1 MKPGPFSERAAV
13 FAPNG
18 REASI
23 AVDLLREAGL
33 ASEIAADLNSIE
45 RALYSGA
52 GLAVI
57 AEEGLLGADLTAV
70 ASWIANQPA
79 WSDFPFIVLTRRG
92 GSDRNPAALR
102 LSELLGNVS
111 FLERPFDPTSFVSTV
126 RTAVRARRRQY
137 EARARI
143 AELNDRQERLR
154 FAQEAGGIG
163 TFELF
168 ADTRMLSVSEQFCRI
183 WGLGDRTSV
192 SLAELMQLV
201 DPQDHDRIMT
211 SAPELTTD
219 ALQYTEYRIHRPDTH
234 EVRWLARRGEAL
246 PDGTTGNKRFFG
258 IVYDIT
264 ERKNAELA
272 LRERDAFTRLLI
284 NSTTEAFYAVD
295 TAGSTTLCNTSF
307 LRLLGF
313 SDESE
318 VLGRKLHTVIHHS
331 HPDGSPYPVS
341 ECPIY
346 CAASNGQPAIVDDEY
361 FFRKDGSRIPVEYRT
376 APIVVNGVLQGA
388 ICTFVDITQRKRAA
402 DELKRLNATLEQR
415 VEERTRERDR
425 MWRLSSDLMDVR
437 DVAGRFLAV
446 NRAWTVM
453 LGWTEAELLRTV
465 FSSLLHPDDLEN
477 TRDKLNELASDQPT
491 FRFENRCRH
500 KDGSYRLISWTTA
513 FEDGQLYGIG
523 RDITRERETEDALR
537 QSQKMEAV
545 GQLTGGIA
553 HDFNNLLQSI
563 TAALDMLRLRAAKN
577 PVPDTERL
585 ISVAMTSANKAASL
599 VHHLLAFSRR
609 QPLSPTPV
617 DGNVLVASMRDLLT
631 HTLGHAI
638 QLEFVLADDLWLT
651 LCDPNQL
658 ESAVLNLS
666 INARDAMPDGG
677 KLIIET
683 CNIHRREN
691 HPAGDSD
698 LNAGEY
704 VCFAITDT
712 GTGMSPEILTKAFE
726 PFFTTK
732 APGEGTGLGLS
743 MVYGFAKQSEGYA
756 KIRSEM
762 THGTTISLYLP
773 RYHGAARTEVAELEK
788 SPDLRARLNACVLLV
803 EDERG
808 IREVVA
814 EVLGDLGLEVCVAED
829 GLAGLAIIE
838 SGRALNLLIADIGLP
853 GMNGRTLAA
862 RARVVYPDLPILL
875 MTGYAENAS
884 LANGF
889 LGPGMNM
896 ITKPFPL
903 SALIEKV
910 QAILHPE

>member
-13 FAPNG
+13 FAPTG
-18 REASI
+18 RDAAI
-23 AVDLLREAGL
+23 ATDLLREAGL
-33 ASEIAADLNSIE
+33 ASEIVSDLRSVE
-45 RALYSGA
+45 RALKSGA
-52 GLAVI
+52 GLAVL
-57 AEEGLLGADLTAV
+57 AEEGLFGADLTAIAEWV
-70 ASWIANQPA
+70 AQQPS

-102 LSELLGNVS
+102 LSELLGNVT
-111 FLERPFDPTSFVSTV
+111 FLERPFHPTSFVSTV

-137 EARARI
+137 EARARLE
-143 AELNDRQERLR
+143 ELNERQERLR

-201 DPQDHDRIMT
+201 DPQDHNKIMT

-246 PDGTTGNKRFFG
+246 PDGTTGDKRFFG

-295 TAGSTTLCNTSF
+295 TEGTTTLCNTSF

-313 SDESE
+313 ADESE
-318 VLGRKLHTVIHHS
+318 VLGRKLHDVIHHS
-331 HPDGSPYPVS
+331 RPDGSHYPVA

-346 CAASNGQPAIVDDEY
+346 QAASNGSPATVDDEY
-361 FFRKDGSRIPVEYRT
+361 FFRKDGNRIPVEYRT
-376 APIVVNGVLQGA
+376 APIIVDGVLQGA

-402 DELKRLNATLEQR
+402 DELKQLNATLEQR

-425 MWRLSSDLMDVR
+425 MWRLSGDLMGVR
-437 DVAGRFLAV
+437 DIGGRLLAV
-446 NRAWTVM
+446 NQAWTTM
-453 LGWTEAELLRTV
+453 LGWTEAELLHED
-465 FSSLLHPDDLEN
+465 FSSLVHPDDREN
-477 TRDKLNELASDQPT
+477 SRKKLNELASNQT
-491 FRFENRCRH
+491 AFRFENRCCH
-500 KDGSYRLISWTTA
+500 KDGSYRLISWTSA
-513 FEDGQLYGIG
+513 FEDGQLYAIG

-563 TAALDMLRLRAAKN
+563 TAALEMLRLRDARN
-577 PVPDTERL
+577 TTHDVERL
-585 ISVAMTSANKAASL
+585 ISVAITSANKAASL

-617 DGNVLVASMRDLLT
+617 DGNILVASMRDLLT
-631 HTLGHAI
+631 RTLGHAI
-638 QLEFVLADDLWLT
+638 QLQFVFAEDLWLT

-658 ESAVLNLS
+658 ESAMLNLG
-666 INARDAMPDGG
+666 INARDAMRDGG
-677 KLIIET
+677 KLIVET
-683 CNIHRREN
+683 SNLHQPDKPLGET
-691 HPAGDSD
+691 SE
-698 LNAGEY
+698 LNLAEY
-704 VCFAITDT
+704 VCFSITDT
-712 GTGMSPEILTKAFE
+712 GTGMSAETAAKAFE

-732 APGEGTGLGLS
+732 ALGEGTGLGLS
-743 MVYGFAKQSEGYA
+743 MVYGFARQSEGYA
-756 KIRSEM
+756 KIRSEIG
-762 THGTTISLYLP
+762 HGTTVSLYLP
-773 RYHGAARTEVAELEK
+773 RYLGVVKTEVATFEK
-788 SPDLRARLNACVLLV
+788 SPDLRARLNECVLLV
-803 EDERG
+803 EDEPG

-814 EVLGDLGLEVCVAED
+814 VVLKDLGLEVCVAED
-829 GLAGLAIIE
+829 GLAGLAILE
-838 SGRALNLLIADIGLP
+838 SGRELNLLITDIGLP
-853 GMNGRTLAA
+853 GMNGRTLADRA
-862 RARVVYPDLPILL
+862 RALYPDLPILL
-875 MTGYAENAS
+875 MTGYAENAA

-889 LGPGMNM
+889 LGPGMSM

-903 SALIEKV
+903 SVFIEKV
-910 QAILHPE
+910 QTILRPE

>member
-1 MKPGPFSERAAV
+1 MKPGPFSERAVV

-18 REASI
+18 RDASI

-33 ASEIAADLNSIE
+33 ASEIAVDLNSVE
-45 RALYSGA
+45 QALHSGA
-52 GLAVI
+52 GLGVI
-57 AEEGLLGADLTAV
+57 AEEGLFGADLTAI
-70 ASWIANQPA
+70 AKWIVNQQA

-92 GSDRNPAALR
+92 GSDRNPDALR

-111 FLERPFDPTSFVSTV
+111 FLERPFHPTSFVSTV

-137 EARARI
+137 EARARLE
-143 AELNDRQERLR
+143 ELSDRQERLR

-168 ADTRMLSVSEQFCRI
+168 AETRMLSISEQFCRI
-183 WGLGDRTSV
+183 WGIGDRASV

-201 DPQDHDRIMT
+201 DSQDHDKIMT
-211 SAPELTTD
+211 SAPELTTS

-246 PDGTTGNKRFFG
+246 PDGITGNNRFFG

-264 ERKNAELA
+264 ERKNAELI

-295 TAGSTTLCNTSF
+295 THGITTLCNASF

-313 SDESE
+313 NDESE
-318 VLGRKLHTVIHHS
+318 VLGHSLHAVIHHS
-331 HPDGSPYPVS
+331 HPDGSHYPAA
-341 ECPIY
+341 ECPVY
-346 CAASNGQPAIVDDEY
+346 CAASEGKPATVDDEY

-376 APIVVNGVLQGA
+376 APIIVNGILQGA
-388 ICTFVDITQRKRAA
+388 ICTFVDITKRKRAA

-437 DVAGRFLAV
+437 DIGGRFLAV
-446 NRAWTVM
+446 NRAWTTM
-453 LGWTEAELLRTV
+453 LGWLETELLRTD
-465 FSSLLHPDDLEN
+465 FSSLVHPDDLEN
-477 TRDKLNELASDQPT
+477 TREKLNELASDQPT

-513 FEDGQLYGIG
+513 FGDGQLYGIG

-563 TAALDMLRLRAAKN
+563 TAALDMLRMRGAKN
-577 PVPDTERL
+577 IPPDTERL

-617 DGNVLVASMRDLLT
+617 DGNVLVASMHDLLT
-631 HTLGHAI
+631 RTLGHAI

-658 ESAVLNLS
+658 ESAMLNLS
-666 INARDAMPDGG
+666 INARDAMPEGG

-683 CNIHRREN
+683 CNIHRRQN
-691 HPAGDSD
+691 HPAGDNE
-698 LNAGEY
+698 LNTGEY

-712 GTGMSPEILTKAFE
+712 GTGMSPEILAKAFE

-732 APGEGTGLGLS
+732 ALGEGTGLGLS
-743 MVYGFAKQSEGYA
+743 MVYGFASQSEGHA
-756 KIRSEM
+756 KIRSEIG
-762 THGTTISLYLP
+762 HGTTISLYLP
-773 RYHGAARTEVAELEK
+773 RYYGVAKIEIAEFEK
-788 SPDLRARLNACVLLV
+788 SPDLCARLDECVLLV
-803 EDERG
+803 EDEPG

-814 EVLGDLGLEVCVAED
+814 EVLKDLGLDVCIAED
-829 GLAGLAIIE
+829 GLAGLAMIE
-838 SGRALNLLIADIGLP
+838 SGRALNLLITDIGLP
-853 GMNGRTLAA
+853 GMDGRTLADRA
-862 RARVVYPDLPILL
+862 RALYPDLPILL
-875 MTGYAENAS
+875 MTGYAENAA

-889 LGPGMNM
+889 LGPGMSM

-903 SALIEKV
+903 SVLTGKV
-910 QAILHPE
+910 QTILRPE